1 MVSSADRMS
10 LHHDILPLPMALPP
24 LILKKNEDRRLRAGH
39 LWVFSNEVD
48 TARTPLKP
56 FQPGDPVEIQDSKG
70 HVVGTGYVNP
80 NSLIAARILSR
91 DPAHLPG
98 RSLLVHRLK
107 VALALRERLY
117 PQPYYRLVF
126 GESDGLPG
134 LVVDRY
140 GEVLVAQITTAG
152 MERLKSDIVAALEKV
167 IGPKVILFRNDVG
180 IRELEGLPLYAETAL
195 GMPPSAVTVVEHGL
209 KFEVPFE
216 GGQKTGWFFDQHDNR
231 ARLLRY
237 VKGKR
242 VLDLCSY
249 VGAWGLQ
256 AAARGAQSV
265 CCVDS
270 SAAALEWVGRNATA
284 NRVQVATREEDAF
297 DALKALRE
305 AGEKFDVL
313 VLDPPAFVKRKKDL
327 AAGREAY
334 RRLNQLAMQVLERD
348 SLLISC
354 SCSHHMSG
362 ADLLSAIQSAARHLD
377 RDAQV
382 LEQGT
387 QAPDHPVHPAIPETA
402 YLKAFFVRV
411 VS

>member
-1 MVSSADRMS
+1 MS
-10 LHHDILPLPMALPP
+10 LPP

-48 TARTPLKP
+48 IARTPLKA
-56 FQPGDPVEIQDSKG
+56 FQPGDAVEIQSSNG
-70 HVVGTGYVNP
+70 HAIGSGYVNP
-80 NSLIAARILSR
+80 NSLISARILSR
-91 DPAHLPG
+91 DPEHPPG

-117 PQPYYRLVF
+117 AKPYYRLAF

-140 GEVLVAQITTAG
+140 GDVLSVQITTAG
-152 MERLKSDIVAALEKV
+152 MERMKEDVVAALGKV
-167 IGPKVILFRNDVG
+167 LKPAVILFRNDVG
-180 IRELEGLPLYAETAL
+180 IRELEGLPLYTETAL
-195 GMPPSAVTVVEHGL
+195 GTAPATVRVEEHGL
-209 KFEVPFE
+209 KFEAPLE

-237 VKGKR
+237 VTGQR
-242 VLDLCSY
+242 VLDVCSY
-249 VGAWGLQ
+249 VGAWGVQ
-256 AAARGAQSV
+256 AAAHGAKDV
-265 CCVDS
+265 TCVDS
-270 SAAALEWVGRNATA
+270 SAAALEWTSRNAAA
-284 NRVQVATREEDAF
+284 NGVSVAVRQEDAF

-305 AGEKFDVL
+305 AGEKFGVV
-313 VLDPPAFVKRKKDL
+313 VLDPPAFVKRRKDL

-348 SLLISC
+348 GVLISC

-362 ADLLSAIQSAARHLD
+362 PDLLTAIQGAARHLG
-377 RDAQV
+377 RDAQL
-382 LEQGT
+382 LEQGM